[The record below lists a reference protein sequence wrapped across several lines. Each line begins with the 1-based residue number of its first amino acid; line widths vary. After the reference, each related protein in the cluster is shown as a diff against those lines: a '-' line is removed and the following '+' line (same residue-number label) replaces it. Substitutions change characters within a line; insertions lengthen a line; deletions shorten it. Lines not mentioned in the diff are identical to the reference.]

1 MGKVIP
7 IFAGH
12 SVGLRIPGHRSGWF
26 RKLHAFVAAWRV
38 RRSRRAELRRLLR
51 AGPHLIADIGLDVD
65 AARAECAKAP
75 WRD

>member
-7 IFAGH
+7 VFAGPF
-12 SVGLRIPGHRSGWF
+12 VCLGTLGLLPGSI
-26 RKLHAFVAAWRV
+26 RKFQACVAASRV
-38 RRSRRAELRRLLR
+38 RSSRRAELRRLLR

-65 AARAECAKAP
+65 AALAECAKAP